1 MTQPQKTIAVVN
13 AAGRQAASLIRV
25 ASAVGYAVRAQ
36 IHSLKGLIAE
46 ELQTLPNVTLLQGP
60 LLDNPVLMDTLFR
73 GAHYAFINTVSQAGD
88 EVAIGRALADAAKRA
103 GSITHYIY
111 SSMPDHSVHGPW
123 PAVPQWAPKFTV
135 ENYVRQL
142 GLPATFVYAGIY
154 NNNFTSLPY
163 PLFQM
168 ELMPDGSFEW
178 HAPFDPETPLPWLDA
193 EHDVGPTLLQIF
205 KDGPKKWHGHR
216 IALTFETL
224 SPNQVCAAFTR
235 ALNRPCRYVRV
246 PKIEI
251 KVKIPPG
258 YREQLEA
265 LEVLFGA
272 YNAPYFPQPEFS
284 QPAAGSP
291 KGIGP
296 AGGKGAGAG
305 MMQGPGGVVSLRV
318 TDEARHLWQGWRD
331 MEEYAREVFP
341 VEEEANG
348 LDWML

>member
-1 MTQPQKTIAVVN
+1 MKPCANLTYCC
-13 AAGRQAASLIRV
+13 S
-25 ASAVGYAVRAQ
+25 
-36 IHSLKGLIAE
+36 
-46 ELQTLPNVTLLQGP
+46 
-60 LLDNPVLMDTLFR
+60 
-73 GAHYAFINTVSQAGD
+73 
-88 EVAIGRALADAAKRA
+88 
-103 GSITHYIY
+103 
-111 SSMPDHSVHGPW
+111 
-123 PAVPQWAPKFTV
+123 
-135 ENYVRQL
+135 
-142 GLPATFVYAGIY
+142 
-154 NNNFTSLPY
+154 
-163 PLFQM
+163 
-168 ELMPDGSFEW
+168 
-178 HAPFDPETPLPWLDA
+178 
-193 EHDVGPTLLQIF
+193 
-205 KDGPKKWHGHR
+205 

-224 SPNQVCAAFTR
+224 SPNQVCAAFSR

-251 KVKIPPG
+251 KVKIPSG

-265 LEVLFGA
+265 LELLFGEC
-272 YNAPYFPQPEFS
+272 NAPYFPQPEFS

-291 KGIGP
+291 KGLGP